1 MGDAWATGDEW
12 DGLEYGDAVGER
24 LRQARRDGLVWN
36 RAAPDEILVR
46 LLDTT
51 PSQLWRR
58 DLPSAV
64 VDAAVEHPDRA
75 VRGRL
80 AEARMHAGMSAE
92 HWSRLLLGEPDQR
105 KRHLMLC
112 AAADARAELTGR
124 AYEVLAADSSV
135 RIREEVAR
143 FSGLPLRLRTALA
156 ADPEPRVRA
165 AACAGGW
172 PEFGDAARARL
183 AADPAPAV
191 RTAVTLA
198 RHEEVPLTVAFFEAA
213 QSDRHLV
220 GDHRLERRLAARL
233 AADEDPRTRRA
244 LAGNPYLD
252 PDLLER
258 LAADPDDGVRL
269 AVSTRPELTEEQ
281 RAAVRV
287 DIDPLLTR
295 HPLPWVEALHE
306 DPEAMRRL
314 AASAHLLVRSSVA
327 TARRLP
333 PDVVERLARD
343 DDRVVRLFLA
353 ERCDDAPAEMLLEVW
368 QWWNGSLSTPD
379 RPYGHPNFPRRDLLR
394 YAEDPHPRLRQLALD
409 DPDSTPGLV
418 ERFSSD
424 EDPEVRLRAATDPR
438 LSAEAA
444 VRLLADPDAGVR
456 AMAARHPRL
465 PVPVLLALLADE
477 HTADAAARNPVLPL
491 AVMARMADT
500 VPDAP

>member
-1 MGDAWATGDEW
+1 M
-12 DGLEYGDAVGER
+12 
-24 LRQARRDGLVWN
+24 
-36 RAAPDEILVR
+36 
-46 LLDTT
+46 
-51 PSQLWRR
+51 
-58 DLPSAV
+58 
-64 VDAAVEHPDRA
+64 
-75 VRGRL
+75 
-80 AEARMHAGMSAE
+80 
-92 HWSRLLLGEPDQR
+92 
-105 KRHLMLC
+105 
-112 AAADARAELTGR
+112 
-124 AYEVLAADSSV
+124 
-135 RIREEVAR
+135 
-143 FSGLPLRLRTALA
+143 
-156 ADPEPRVRA
+156 
-165 AACAGGW
+165 
-172 PEFGDAARARL
+172 
-183 AADPAPAV
+183 
-191 RTAVTLA
+191 
-198 RHEEVPLTVAFFEAA
+198 
-213 QSDRHLV
+213 
-220 GDHRLERRLAARL
+220 
-233 AADEDPRTRRA
+233 
-244 LAGNPYLD
+244 
-252 PDLLER
+252 
-258 LAADPDDGVRL
+258 
-269 AVSTRPELTEEQ
+269 STRPELTEEQ

-306 DPEAMRRL
+306 DPEAMRSL

-343 DDRVVRLFLA
+343 EDRVVRLFLA

-444 VRLLADPDAGVR
+444 VRLLADPDASVR

-465 PVPVLLALLADE
+465 PVPVLVALLADE

-491 AVMARMADT
+491 GVMARMADT
-500 VPDAP
+500 VSDAP